1 MKKNIGY
8 FLIISFFLVGCKK
21 DNVIESLPT
30 PPEKIEVVIND
41 IPFQTEKYYR
51 IPYTLKT
58 WEWEKDGLKL
68 QQIEVLDD
76 NSKLV
81 LMTIAQPDLPFIY
94 KDPLKPNPFFTNDKI
109 SNYYLSIQ
117 LPILLTQ
124 EKPTKISHRFL
135 LRDTVRNKDVIVYG
149 GAFSPRSN
157 ESPIVISSPVKGN
170 NWLFINQ
177 STLGYHFYVIF
188 FVDRKLARGERFAFD
203 NVKVNSEMNAILEGD
218 PKVNESYFNY
228 KDTLYAVANGTVLSI
243 KDGRA
248 ENHGDAHD
256 VPLNTIDEY
265 AGNYLILDIGGGR
278 YALYAHCVPNSFMV
292 KIGDLVKEGDPIG
305 LLGNSGNS
313 DAPHLHFQITDGTDI
328 LFSNGLPFVVKKY
341 TKVGDF
347 ETGPTTPTIVTNSM
361 MEEYSIINFE

>member
-1 MKKNIGY
+1 MKKIIGY
-8 FLIISFFLVGCKK
+8 FLIVAFFLVGCKK
-21 DNVIESLPT
+21 DNAVETIPT
-30 PPEKIEVVIND
+30 PTEKIEVLIND

-58 WEWEKDGLKL
+58 WEWEKEGLKL

-81 LMTIAQPDLPFIY
+81 LMTISQPDLPFIY
-94 KDPLKPNPFFTNDKI
+94 KDPLEPNPFFTYDKI

-124 EKPTKISHRFL
+124 EKPTKVSHRFL
-135 LRDTVRNKDVIVYG
+135 LRDTVQNKDVTVDG
-149 GAFSPRSN
+149 GTFSPRSN
-157 ESPIVISSPVKGN
+157 ESPIVISSPVKGD

-177 STLGYHFYVIF
+177 STLGYHFYVLF
-188 FVDRKLARGERFAFD
+188 FVDGKIARGERFAFD
-203 NVKVNSEMNAILEGD
+203 NVKVNAEMNAILNGD

-243 KDGRA
+243 KDDRA
-248 ENHGDAHD
+248 ENNGDAHD

-265 AGNYLILDIGGGR
+265 GGNYLVLDIGGGR
-278 YALYAHCVPNSFMV
+278 YAFYAHCVPNSFMV
-292 KIGDLVKEGDPIG
+292 EIGDVVKEGDPIG

-313 DAPHLHFQITDGTDI
+313 DAPHLHFHIMDGTDI
-328 LFSNGLPFVVKKY
+328 FFSNGLPFVVKKY